1 MATNGSCQAKTS
13 QANNGTTLVQ
23 HVTWWRSNAAN
34 IGSGAS
40 SWNSV
45 SHSHP
50 VMYKPAVPSGTS
62 LAGQIAA
69 LQTAQGMLAGMWWT
83 RVLDGAGV
91 LAFRN
96 EQTSVSVAGGRLQL
110 VFVAKRPPAGTNL
123 FKSCNCSSLTNKLK
137 KTKMEHKLTFIR
149 SLFCVWVKKNF
160 YRSKCFLFDS
170 CLTHTFIFDC
180 THTDLPWSSFVCFAN
195 TLTFKKIVL

>member
-1 MATNGSCQAKTS
+1 MSHDGGRTLPTLAAVHHPGILFPIPILWCTKQLFPLEPALLARSLHCKQNRGCCQVCD
-13 QANNGTTLVQ
+13 G
-23 HVTWWRSNAAN
+23 H
-34 IGSGAS
+34 
-40 SWNSV
+40 
-45 SHSHP
+45 
-50 VMYKPAVPSGTS
+50 
-62 LAGQIAA
+62 A
-69 LQTAQGMLAGMWWT
+69 L
-83 RVLDGAGV
+83 
-91 LAFRN
+91 FRN

-170 CLTHTFIFDC
+170 CLTHIFIFDC